1 MLGEILILNEEM
13 KVIKR
18 IVDTDF
24 WTDSKVVEQFSPED
38 KLFFLYL
45 MTNPHT
51 TQLGIYSVSRKVMSF
66 EIGYSLDA
74 INVLLDRFENK
85 YKIIRT
91 CKETNEIAIL
101 NYLKYSIMKGGKPVF
116 DLLVKEVKA
125 VKEKSLLQAVFKK
138 LEGYKNLNKTVQ
150 GLITYIND
158 TTMLSDVND
167 NDNDNDN
174 DVSYPVSY
182 HDSYYDSL
190 ENHEPE
196 AVSIDTNTAAYNGV
210 KAHDAIKYF
219 IEKFNGIDGLVK
231 YRKPSINDELAIDR
245 ILREFSQEEIEETF
259 DKLAKSDFLR
269 GANDIGWKATF
280 DWIIKLDNFKKVF
293 NGNYDNAKGR
303 KGSKGRNVP
312 TDLSGQYAGFKADEV
327 EF

>member
-1 MLGEILILNEEM
+1 M
-13 KVIKR
+13 IKR

-66 EIGYSLDA
+66 EIGYSLDT

-101 NYLKYSIMKGGKPVF
+101 NYLKYSIVKGGKPVF
-116 DLLVKEVKA
+116 DLLIKEVKA
-125 VKEKSLLQAVFKK
+125 VKEKSLLQAVFKR

-150 GLITYIND
+150 GLITYINN
-158 TTMLSDVND
+158 TTMLSDVNDKHND

-174 DVSYPVSY
+174 DVSYPNSC
-182 HDSYYDSL
+182 HDSYHDSL

-210 KAHDAIKYF
+210 KAHDVASEYQAR
-219 IEKFNGIDGLVK
+219 FNSIDGVIRCQK
-231 YRKPSINDELAIDR
+231 MTAQREMMISSVLAH
-245 ILREFSQEEIEETF
+245 FSSDEIETVF
-259 DKLAKSDFLR
+259 GKVAKSTYLR
-269 GANDIGWKATF
+269 GSNNKGWKINF
-280 DWIIKLDNFKKVF
+280 DWLFKTENFVKVLE
-293 NGNYDNAKGR
+293 GAYDSSDTGR
-303 KGSKGRNVP
+303 QASGKRNVP
-312 TDLSGQYAGFKADEV
+312 TDISGQYAGFKADEV

>member
-1 MLGEILILNEEM
+1 MDWFRHDINMESDDAVANLMLDYRTEGLGVYIHTLHLLFLNEGRFD
-13 KVIKR
+13 KTKLIRNLK
-18 IVDTDF
+18 
-24 WTDSKVVEQFSPED
+24 KLSPKGEE
-38 KLFFLYL
+38 
-45 MTNPHT
+45 
-51 TQLGIYSVSRKVMSF
+51 IF
-66 EIGYSLDA
+66 EAMLEEG
-74 INVLLDRFENK
+74 
-85 YKIIRT
+85 
-91 CKETNEIAIL
+91 
-101 NYLKYSIMKGGKPVF
+101 
-116 DLLVKEVKA
+116 LVKLDGELVYSERADLEIKYDKDRRERYSSMGKA
-125 VKEKSLLQAVFKK
+125 SAEQRANKGKTKAERKLNVGSTQAQHLNPNLNPNQLNNNDDSSLEGLSK
-138 LEGYKNLNKTVQ
+138 LEESNFS
-150 GLITYIND
+150 ND
-158 TTMLSDVND
+158 SSD
-167 NDNDNDN
+167 
-174 DVSYPVSY
+174 
-182 HDSYYDSL
+182 DSYSDSS
-190 ENHEPE
+190 N
-196 AVSIDTNTAAYNGV
+196 INTNSAAYNGV

-219 IEKFNGIDGLVK
+219 IEKFNSIDGLVK